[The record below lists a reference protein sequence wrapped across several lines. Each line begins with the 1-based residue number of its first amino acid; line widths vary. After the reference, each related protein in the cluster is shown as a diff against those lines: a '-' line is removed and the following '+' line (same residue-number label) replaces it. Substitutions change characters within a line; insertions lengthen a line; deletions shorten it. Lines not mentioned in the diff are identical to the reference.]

1 MEQFPMK
8 NEIEFLNLIESVDSE
23 MGKENVPIHAR
34 PMQAATR
41 IARRLKIQL
50 MIAPP
55 DETTKLIYDWFDKK
69 YGNRL
74 KMDFSPGELV
84 FLLRNDLFKFKFPK
98 IWGRFTLKADATLF
112 NKKRKSF
119 EHAKAPDHLE
129 INPLHF
135 IVDFTE
141 TFAKSL
147 TPSELEEI
155 SRLFRWGVD
164 SFEFIRAASNLT
176 LVKGALG
183 DLQASVA
190 HLFTNPPQYGQS
202 KWASLQATEKLLK
215 SYIKKKGQE
224 PEYVHNLQML
234 ADEANHLGMVKFR
247 PDTIEKIQCK
257 TGVRYGAIPVS
268 LLEAIE
274 AHHAALNICAGASLI
289 ILQE

>member
-1 MEQFPMK
+1 LNHK
-8 NEIEFLNLIESVDSE
+8 GIEFLKLIESVDSE
-23 MGKENVPIHAR
+23 MRHENVPIHAR
-34 PMQAATR
+34 PLQAVMR
-41 IARRLKIQL
+41 IARKLKIQL
-50 MIAPP
+50 MTAPP
-55 DETTKLIYDWFDKK
+55 DETTKLIYDWFDNK

-74 KMDFSPGELV
+74 KIDFSPGELA

-98 IWGRFTLKADATLF
+98 IWGRFTLKADTTLF

-119 EHAKAPDHLE
+119 EYAKAIDHLE

-141 TFAKSL
+141 TLAKSL
-147 TPSELEEI
+147 TPSELEVI
-155 SRLFRWGVD
+155 SRLFRQGVD

-183 DLQASVA
+183 DLHASVA
-190 HLFTNPPQYGQS
+190 HLFTNPPQHGQS

-215 SYIKKKGQE
+215 AYIKKRGQE
-224 PEYVHNLQML
+224 PEYVHNLKML
-234 ADEANHLGMVKFR
+234 ADEANRLGMVKFR
-247 PDTIEKIQCK
+247 PDAIEKIQCK
-257 TGVRYGAIPVS
+257 AGVRYGAISVS

-274 AHHAALNICAGASLI
+274 AHHAALNICAGAALI